1 MNEVIHDQLN
11 DIQNLCEAVNTAR
24 WDCGGL
30 ILQMIV
36 RLGKNRRTA
45 AKDAGVSA
53 KRLNLMIK
61 GDCKIPLNEY
71 LMAANSLNAKMELQ

>member
-36 RLGKNRRTA
+36 RLGKNRRIA
-45 AKDAGVSA
+45 AKDVGISE
-53 KRLNLMIK
+53 KRLTLMIK
-61 GDCKIPLNEY
+61 GDCTIPLNEY
-71 LMAANSLNAKMELQ
+71 LAAANSLNTMM